1 MGCINYDLTI
11 DEIKKISEVEP
22 QINNPAEILRG
33 IEGIFVEYDN
43 EKNIYKTNPLIAQIS
58 KENINSSTFIDIN
71 KVMAYNILDKK
82 ILNPFDVIKC
92 MGFCNQ
98 AKEYDEAGKLY
109 LQTINQMYEKDI
121 KDEWGIKSVWK
132 DLDLPNMDSMLKLQ
146 IRVAQ
151 LKYYLKF
158 GIDYNDTLKLT
169 IKLIK
174 EENYEDF
181 LIAGVAIL
189 FINENPYKFN
199 QLLKM
204 ALLSEN
210 KNPEI
215 LKSIQQQ
222 LSEDKYPI
230 DSLGVESLLWATIPK
245 EGEIEL
251 LKSWADVLS
260 VLEKNQY
267 LKFKNILSG
276 FFDFEEMYSFYI
288 DKTWVN
294 LKSNIPEDIENIKKL
309 IPINQQLVEFGKKV
323 GDDFI
328 TSISIRNVVIFKCE
342 YLKDSAGFDYG
353 ISEVANVEDN
363 RSKFIIISMIG
374 HQYYYLKKYN
384 EARIWLEKALE
395 YDEFDGELSEK
406 IWVRLELSDI
416 CGETDKDNSYE
427 YAKESLKY
435 ISMLDIEMKVKFY
448 MEYLIRCF
456 YLNKFEDNI
465 EICLECT
472 RIILQNSDKRG
483 LVAYFTHIIAY
494 FTAYIIDNVKLDE
507 INKEYGKPYTRMT
520 IYSNNYLSIKENKI

>member
-1 MGCINYDLTI
+1 MYINIDKIEKNDVIDLLKLYDAPDYIYQDKIIEFIEITGNHKIFVIKQIIKYLQKENWDILKNGLIGIIDGKYVLKIKGEIQDILLDRVGGDNNKELLYRMGCINYDLTI

-267 LKFKNILSG
+267 LKL
-276 FFDFEEMYSFYI
+276 DFY
-288 DKTWVN
+288 
-294 LKSNIPEDIENIKKL
+294 
-309 IPINQQLVEFGKKV
+309 Q
-323 GDDFI
+323 
-328 TSISIRNVVIFKCE
+328 ISTV
-342 YLKDSAGFDYG
+342 
-353 ISEVANVEDN
+353 
-363 RSKFIIISMIG
+363 
-374 HQYYYLKKYN
+374 
-384 EARIWLEKALE
+384 
-395 YDEFDGELSEK
+395 
-406 IWVRLELSDI
+406 
-416 CGETDKDNSYE
+416 
-427 YAKESLKY
+427 
-435 ISMLDIEMKVKFY
+435 
-448 MEYLIRCF
+448 
-456 YLNKFEDNI
+456 
-465 EICLECT
+465 
-472 RIILQNSDKRG
+472 
-483 LVAYFTHIIAY
+483 
-494 FTAYIIDNVKLDE
+494 
-507 INKEYGKPYTRMT
+507 
-520 IYSNNYLSIKENKI
+520 